1 MSLLI
6 LLISFFAATDTLP
19 TSDRESNIRYLY
31 EHGKFAERV
40 ESTNQLIDDL
50 ITEIGQENVQPV
62 LDVIRETFDP
72 LQMEEWILESLNRN
86 YDEAYVRGVISF
98 SEHVVFSQM
107 LSALYSNQTD
117 FEDAE
122 IEWEFESYFMRAEE
136 DESIE
141 QRFDLSGEIIRKSRS
156 VTVLVQMVE
165 DVLTTVIFGLNKT
178 LDADEQL
185 TEQQMNDLIITFRA
199 NFRQLFNNVLP
210 YTVTFA
216 LKDLPFEE
224 IQSFN
229 AFLDEPAGR
238 WFVRSSNAALLDSFG
253 EFVRTSSE
261 NIAVW
266 TIGRS
271 ED

>member
-1 MSLLI
+1 M
-6 LLISFFAATDTLP
+6 ISFFAATDTLP

-216 LKDLPFEE
+216 LKDVPFEE

-229 AFLDEPAGR
+229 AFLDEPTGR